1 MRTLSL
7 PVMILPH
14 DPQQMITELSPYTT
28 AVSFAML
35 KKLTETII
43 FPAFFLTIVVVQ
55 NVGNV
60 EPLGARP
67 FFGFVFPVLF
77 QIVCDLLYT

>member
-1 MRTLSL
+1 MTEKNKFAVVVL
-7 PVMILPH
+7 PEMIACACA
-14 DPQQMITELSPYTT
+14 DFSR
-28 AVSFAML
+28 V
-35 KKLTETII
+35 
-43 FPAFFLTIVVVQ
+43 FLTIVAVQ